1 MVDKNRRYFFKHGLL
16 KQVAGIIA
24 GFQEGVVTADRRDSF
39 ERFFESDESC
49 YALALAYPDDL
60 LLETARLNG
69 IETEGRDKK
78 DIVKE
83 LFLKKGGD
91 EYRF

>member
-1 MVDKNRRYFFKHGLL
+1 MIDKDRRRFFKRGLL
-16 KQVAGIIA
+16 KHVAGIVA
-24 GFQEGVVTADRRDSF
+24 GFQEGVATADRKDSF

-49 YALALAYPDDL
+49 YALTLAYPDDL
-60 LLETARLNG
+60 LLETAKLHG

>member
-1 MVDKNRRYFFKHGLL
+1 MIDKDKRSFFKGGIL
-16 KQVAGIIA
+16 KQVAGIVA
-24 GFQEGVVTADRRDSF
+24 GFREGLAAAERQEEF

-49 YALALAYPDDL
+49 YALTLAYPDDL
-60 LLETARLNG
+60 LLETAKLHG

-83 LFLKKGGD
+83 LFVKQGGD
-91 EYRF
+91 AYRF

>member
-1 MVDKNRRYFFKHGLL
+1 MVDKGRRQFFTSGIL
-16 KQVAGIIA
+16 KQCAELVAG
-24 GFQEGVVTADRRDSF
+24 FREGEAAAEQRESF

-49 YALALAYPDDL
+49 YALTLAYPDDL
-60 LLETARLNG
+60 LLETAKLYG
-69 IETEGRDKK
+69 IEIEGRDKK
-78 DIVKE
+78 DIVRE

>member
-1 MVDKNRRYFFKHGLL
+1 MIDRNRRQFFKRGLL
-16 KQVAGIIA
+16 KQLAGIVA
-24 GFQEGVVTADRRDSF
+24 GFQEGVATADRRDSF

-49 YALALAYPDDL
+49 YALTLAYPDDL
-60 LLETARLNG
+60 LLETAKLHG

>member
-1 MVDKNRRYFFKHGLL
+1 MIDKDKRSFFRVGIL
-16 KQVAGIIA
+16 KQVAGIVA
-24 GFQEGVVTADRRDSF
+24 GFREGLSAAERQEEF

-49 YALALAYPDDL
+49 YALTLAYPDEL
-60 LLETARLNG
+60 LLETAKLHG

-83 LFLKKGGD
+83 LFVRQGGD
-91 EYRF
+91 AYRF